1 MTVAFLGLSR
11 KFHGHSS
18 LKEYY
23 EKESCVHYIHNVR
36 AELPFHTLHLILS
49 CFSLCSVCVCVCICL
64 VFFLYVGL
72 YFPDKGATAASE
84 LCR

>member
-1 MTVAFLGLSR
+1 MCVFVIR

-36 AELPFHTLHLILS
+36 TSEHCIQAALPV
-49 CFSLCSVCVCVCICL
+49 CWCVCVCFQQSL
-64 VFFLYVGL
+64 LSFV
-72 YFPDKGATAASE
+72 T
-84 LCR
+84 R

>member
-1 MTVAFLGLSR
+1 MKKLNGDNDDTFVSGFNR

-36 AELPFHTLHLILS
+36 NAFAHFMTLFLS
-49 CFSLCSVCVCVCICL
+49 F
-64 VFFLYVGL
+64 
-72 YFPDKGATAASE
+72 
-84 LCR
+84 

>member
-1 MTVAFLGLSR
+1 MSMMYLLSELDKLSFFLCFNR

-36 AELPFHTLHLILS
+36 FPTRLTTSRIMFLS
-49 CFSLCSVCVCVCICL
+49 FVSLCICL
-64 VFFLYVGL
+64 TYVL
-72 YFPDKGATAASE
+72 FS
-84 LCR
+84 R